1 MFMDMQNLIPAT
13 KVWKNRDGS
22 YSSKEYFFNTS
33 LPFEGLESC
42 RVSLNNEQVE
52 CTKIHYP
59 LDQFLTLVG
68 APAEFLETCRQSRIA
83 AYILLDLYKENI
95 TIKQF
100 MAQNERLNGISL

>member
-1 MFMDMQNLIPAT
+1 MEINLIVAT

-42 RVSLNNEQVE
+42 KATLNNKEVD

-59 LDQFLTLVG
+59 LDMFVILLG
-68 APAEFLETCRQSRIA
+68 APLDFLETCRQSRIA
-83 AYILLDLYKENI
+83 SFILLDLYKENI
-95 TIKQF
+95 TVKQF
-100 MAQNERLNGISL
+100 MEQNKRINGVEL